1 MVVVVCLLHLQD
13 LGALQSVELQLG
25 FMRDS
30 SCKMQAE
37 EDLLWL
43 SSQIQPATACDCIE
57 LMSCSAFKYLL
68 GQVSWGYAFSWSI
81 PFVGAL

>member
-1 MVVVVCLLHLQD
+1 MKD
-13 LGALQSVELQLG
+13 LTNFLMALVNARSPDLIWLV
-25 FMRDS
+25 DS
-30 SCKMQAE
+30 LCKMQAE